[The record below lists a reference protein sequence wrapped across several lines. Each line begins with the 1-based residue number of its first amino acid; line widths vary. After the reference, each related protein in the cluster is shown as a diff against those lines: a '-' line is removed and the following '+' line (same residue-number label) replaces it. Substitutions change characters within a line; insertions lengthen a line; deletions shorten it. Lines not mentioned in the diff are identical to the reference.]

1 MKLIIQ
7 IPCYN
12 EENTLPETV
21 NDLKKIIPELEKLGI
36 DEVEFLIIDDGSVDR
51 TVEVARREGIHH
63 IVRLKQHKGLAY
75 GFRAGVDAALRLG
88 ADVLINTDADNQY
101 KAEDVITILEPILL
115 GEADMVIG
123 ERPIEEI
130 EHFSFVKK
138 KLQRLGSK
146 IVSLAAG
153 VYIPDTTSGF
163 RAFSR
168 EALLQIVVLGE
179 YTYTLET
186 IIQAGRKKIPIKS
199 VPIRV
204 NKNVLR
210 ESRLIKSIPQYIA
223 RSIGAIFR
231 TILIYKPLE
240 VFFAIGTIPLLIG
253 LALGIRYLYFYFN
266 GQGEGHIQSLIL
278 MTVLFMIGVLTVVV
292 GLLADLMGSQ
302 RKIQEETLYRVRR
315 LERDLEGKKH
325 DN

>member
-12 EENTLPETV
+12 EEKTLPATLA
-21 NDLKKIIPELEKLGI
+21 DLKRVEPDIKELGI
-36 DEVEFLIIDDGSVDR
+36 DTVEFLVVDDGSEDN
-51 TVEVARREGIHH
+51 TVEVAKREGVHH

-88 ADVLINTDADNQY
+88 ADLLVNTDADNQY
-101 KAEDVITILEPILL
+101 AADDIVTLLKPII
-115 GEADMVIG
+115 EERADIVIG

-130 EHFSFVKK
+130 EHFSPLKK
-138 KLQRLGSK
+138 KLQRLGSRV
-146 IVSLAAG
+146 VSLAAG
-153 VYIPDTTSGF
+153 VEIPDTTSGF

-168 EALLQIVVLGE
+168 EALLQIVVVGE

-186 IIQAGRKKIPIKS
+186 IIQAGRKKIPIVS
-199 VPIRV
+199 VPIKV
-204 NKNVLR
+204 NREVLR
-210 ESRLIKSIPQYIA
+210 ESRLIKSIPQYIT
-223 RSIGAIFR
+223 RSVGAIFR

-240 VFFAIGTIPLLIG
+240 VFLSLGIIPILLG

-278 MTVLFMIGVLTVVV
+278 MTVLFMVGILTIVV
-292 GLLADLMGSQ
+292 GLLADLLGSQ
-302 RKIQEETLYRVRR
+302 RKIQEEILYRVRKF
-315 LERDLEGKKH
+315 ESDHGKEES
-325 DN
+325 